1 MYPNRQLIGMFFA
14 AVFGY
19 MKSRKKRKL
28 KRKWI
33 FWLGLVLLGFILYS
47 NIRID
52 RYAKG
57 RLYDTV
63 SAVPHYHTALVL
75 GTSPIGRNGGP
86 NLYFL
91 SRIDATAKLYE
102 AGKIDRILVSGD
114 NRKVE
119 YNEPEEMKKALVDK
133 GIPEEVIFLDY
144 AGFRTFDSVVRAKE
158 VFGQSEFIV
167 VSQRFHNERAVFIAG
182 KKGIKAA
189 GFNAAGVRA
198 SYGFITHVR
207 EWGARCK
214 VFIDLMFGKK
224 PHFLGEPVDIG

>member
-1 MYPNRQLIGMFFA
+1 
-14 AVFGY
+14 

-33 FWLGLVLLGFILYS
+33 LWLGLVLLGFILYS

-158 VFGQSEFIV
+158 VFGQSDYIV

-189 GFNAAGVRA
+189 GFNAADVRA

-214 VFIDLMFGKK
+214 VFIDLLFGKK
-224 PHFLGEPVDIG
+224 PHFLGDPVDIG

>member
-1 MYPNRQLIGMFFA
+1 MFFA

-182 KKGIKAA
+182 KKGLKAA
-189 GFNAAGVRA
+189 GFNAADVRA

-214 VFIDLMFGKK
+214 VFLDLLLGKK

>member
-1 MYPNRQLIGMFFA
+1 MFFA
-14 AVFGY
+14 AVFDY

-33 FWLGLVLLGFILYS
+33 LWLGLVLLGFILYS

-52 RYAKG
+52 WYAKG

-75 GTSPIGRNGGP
+75 GTSPVGRNGGP

-91 SRIDATAKLYE
+91 SRIDATVKLYE

-167 VSQRFHNERAVFIAG
+167 VSQRVHNERAVFIAG

-189 GFNAAGVRA
+189 GFNAADVRA

>member
-1 MYPNRQLIGMFFA
+1 MLFA
-14 AVFGY
+14 ATFDL
-19 MKSRKKRKL
+19 MKKRKL
-28 KRKWI
+28 KQKWTVW
-33 FWLGLVLLGFILYS
+33 FGLVLLGFILYS
-47 NIRID
+47 NISID
-52 RYAKG
+52 RYSKG
-57 RLYDTV
+57 KLYDTV
-63 SAVPHYHTALVL
+63 SDVSHYHTALVL
-75 GTSPIGRNGGP
+75 GTSPTGRSGGP

-91 SRIDATAKLYE
+91 SRIDATVRLYE

-114 NRKVE
+114 NRKEE
-119 YNEPEEMKKALVDK
+119 YNEPEEMKKALVEK

-158 VFGQSEFIV
+158 VFGQAEFIV
-167 VSQRFHNERAVFIAG
+167 VSQKFHNERAVFIAR

-189 GFNAAGVRA
+189 GFNATDVRA

>member
-1 MYPNRQLIGMFFA
+1 MFFA
-14 AVFGY
+14 VVFGQ
-19 MKSRKKRKL
+19 MKSRKKLEK
-28 KRKWI
+28 KWI
-33 FWLGLVLLGFILYS
+33 LWLGLILLGFILYS

-63 SAVPHYHTALVL
+63 STVPHYHTALVL
-75 GTSPIGRNGGP
+75 GTSPIGRSGGP

-91 SRIDATAKLYE
+91 SRIDATVKLYE

-114 NRKVE
+114 NRKEE

-144 AGFRTFDSVVRAKE
+144 AGFRTLDSVIRAKE

-167 VSQRFHNERAVFIAG
+167 VSQKFHNERAVFIAG
-182 KKGIKAA
+182 KKGITSV
-189 GFNAAGVRA
+189 GYNAADVRCR
-198 SYGFITHVR
+198 YGLTTHVR

-214 VFIDLMFGKK
+214 VFLDLLFGKK
-224 PHFLGEPVDIG
+224 PHFLGDPIDIG